1 MEALTM
7 WLKASVRLFLFE
19 SLSYK
24 QTEQK
29 PASYLFYFERGEG
42 TLFYRMSLRTERA
55 TSGFTRI

>member
-1 MEALTM
+1 M